1 MRILHTADWHL
12 GRIFHGINLINDQQY
27 ILEQFIRLVGECRPD
42 VVLIAGDVFDRSL
55 PPADAVG
62 VLSEVLT
69 RICLDEKVPVIL
81 ISGNHDNPA
90 RIGFARHLLKNQNLH
105 MVGPLTDFYHSIVI
119 PDTYGEVYFCPLP
132 YAEPAFTRDFLA
144 EEDIHNHD
152 QALQG
157 LVSRAVAHVP
167 AGVRKV
173 ALAHAFVTGCDESES
188 ERPLTALGGAGKVDF
203 SRFNDF
209 HYTALGH
216 LHRPQ
221 TAGGEH
227 IRYAGSLMK
236 YSFSE
241 ALHRK
246 SVYLVELDG
255 RGDISYQEAIELTPR
270 HDMRCIEGTLE
281 EVLKNAGSDTARE
294 DYIKV
299 ILHDRGALLDPIGKL
314 RSVYPNVMDIE
325 RPELASITG
334 SYGPGR
340 DFHRLSELELFA
352 SFFAQ
357 VTGEELSRSEKDAL
371 ARMLDDFYHREREGI

>member
-12 GRIFHGINLINDQQY
+12 GRIFHGIDLINEQQY
-27 ILEQFIRLVGECRPD
+27 ILDQFVRLVAESRPD
-42 VVLIAGDVFDRSL
+42 VVLIAGDVFDRSV

-90 RIGFARHLLKNQNLH
+90 RIGFARHLLKNQNLY
-105 MVGPLTDFYHSIVI
+105 MVGPLTDFYHPIVI
-119 PDTYGEVYFCPLP
+119 CDTYGEVYFCPLP
-132 YAEPAFTRDFLA
+132 YAEPAFARDFLG

-157 LVSRAVAHVP
+157 LVSRAAAHVP
-167 AGVRKV
+167 DGARKV
-173 ALAHAFVTGCDESES
+173 ALAHAFVTGCEESES

-203 SRFNDF
+203 SRFNEF
-209 HYTALGH
+209 NYTALGH

-221 TAGGEH
+221 TAGDEH

-241 ALHRK
+241 VLHRK
-246 SVYLVELDG
+246 SVYLVELDRQG
-255 RGDISYQEAIELTPR
+255 NISNGEAIELNPW
-270 HDMRCIEGTLE
+270 HDLRCIEGTLE
-281 EVLKNAGSDTARE
+281 EILKNAGSDLARE

-325 RPELASITG
+325 RPELASVNILC
-334 SYGPGR
+334 GPGR
-340 DFHRLSELELFA
+340 DFRRLNELELFA
-352 SFFAQ
+352 SFFSQ
-357 VTGEELSRSEKDAL
+357 VTGKEPSRSEEDAL
-371 ARMLDDFYHREREGI
+371 ATMLDDFYHREREGI